1 MQTREISSNDW
12 QSFFNQVSKALQGKL
27 IKIEVDSLE
36 LGSQVEVDQLSLNGL
51 TYDKKDDAFVISSDA
66 IEHVFHSPQQIFATD
81 GSDGINSLK
90 VHSVD
95 GTEQIINFVE
105 ALALPPAIQEGY
117 KRCCIAS
124 PVCGQDN
131 QPVPPARAS
140 ARLGALILSPPS
152 LHNYR

>member
-36 LGSQVEVDQLSLNGL
+36 PGSQVEVDQLSLNGL

-66 IEHVFHSPQQIFATD
+66 IEHVIHSPQQIFATD

-105 ALALPPAIQEGY
+105 ALALPPA
-117 KRCCIAS
+117 
-124 PVCGQDN
+124 
-131 QPVPPARAS
+131 RAS
-140 ARLGALILSPPS
+140 ADSAL
-152 LHNYR
+152 